1 MIGKICT
8 ILSPFYDSKNQKKA
22 FKKRPALVI
31 VGPRNNDYIIL
42 PVSSVSKKENLD
54 NEYDIKIDPEKYP
67 DLKLKK
73 VSYIRTHKQTIV
85 HRAEI
90 LGTISSLKEDY
101 KDLYEKVIET
111 WSEFQYEV
119 LNESLK

>member
-1 MIGKICT
+1 M
-8 ILSPFYDSKNQKKA
+8 N
-22 FKKRPALVI
+22 
-31 VGPRNNDYIIL
+31 
-42 PVSSVSKKENLD
+42 
-54 NEYDIKIDPEKYP
+54 PEKYP

>member
-8 ILSPFYDSKNQKKA
+8 ILSPFYDSENQKKA

-31 VGPRNNDYIIL
+31 AGPRNNDYIIL

-73 VSYIRTHKQTIV
+73 VSYIRTHKQTTV